1 MSDTQ
6 EATRGSGPVRL
17 RRAAA
22 RVGRAPAWADR
33 TAVGLAAGSLL
44 LSAGFVLV
52 GLGYNQGR
60 LIPPLD
66 DVYIHLQY
74 ARQIGLGEPFRYLPG
89 EPVTT
94 GASSLLYAVVL
105 GAASAVG
112 FTGRWLLGFAVGF
125 GALCAAATTAS
136 VFLLA
141 RRLAGR
147 TAGLWTGVLVMVSGP
162 LLWGAVSGMEVGLL
176 AVLLVGAVYAF
187 VREQVRGRFAATP
200 VLATLL
206 ALTRPEG
213 LIAAVGLVGAM
224 LWTYRRVV
232 PSVHRTW
239 RTPVLVVL
247 PLVAAAGQLL
257 FNYLA
262 TGTVAAAGVRA
273 KSWLHQGLL
282 LQPLEVADQTLR
294 NLRAMSATLAGLSGQ
309 DFLPPAT
316 LVLAVLGL
324 AALWAGRRRTLAVV
338 LAFALAVVPASL
350 ATLSTAQWQDLRY
363 LQPFV
368 PLFLLLAVLGV
379 DGIARAAGEARRP
392 VVLHGLLAVLLLFSV
407 LATPTWAV
415 RFGQQASAMREGPVS
430 VGDWLA
436 YHVPPGASVGVNDV
450 GAAAWFGGHRTVDL
464 VGLTT
469 PGTARASRNGAGTL
483 YEALRHMPP
492 DRRPDYFAVFDEW
505 EGAPVGEL
513 SRSTIYGTEPLV
525 TFQMV
530 APPRPLS
537 VTAPQTCQ
545 IDRTCDRVNVWR
557 ADWRNAGSGDVPDL
571 PVPGRIRDHVNV
583 GDLDDEARHGWLP
596 RPPVLGLQPESMVDA
611 GRVAPGRTVVDSARP
626 VTGGETFTLDGLT
639 PGRPVDLTGRVGAGP
654 AREGKARVRVDVDGV
669 HSGEWELPERPAG
682 TWAQATYTI
691 PAELV
696 TSSRITVSTGPLAE
710 FVAPYPDYRSYG
722 WWASQ

>member
-6 EATRGSGPVRL
+6 QAAAESGPV

-22 RVGRAPAWADR
+22 RIGRAPARVDR
-33 TAVGLAAGSLL
+33 AAVLLAAGSLL
-44 LSAGFVLV
+44 LCAGFVLV

-74 ARQIGLGEPFRYLPG
+74 ARQIGLGEPFRYFPG

-94 GASSLLYAVVL
+94 GASSVLYAFVL
-105 GAASAVG
+105 GAAYVIG
-112 FTGRWLLGFAVGF
+112 FDGRWLLGFAVGF
-125 GALCAAATTAS
+125 GVLCAAATTAL

-147 TAGLWTGVLVMVSGP
+147 TAALWAGVLVMVSGP
-162 LLWGAVSGMEVGLL
+162 LLWGAASGMEVGLV
-176 AVLLVGAVYAF
+176 AVLLVGSVYAF
-187 VREQVRGRFAATP
+187 VREQLRGRFVATP

-213 LIAAVGLVGAM
+213 LIMAAGLVGAM

-232 PSVHRTW
+232 PAVHRTW
-239 RTPVLVVL
+239 RTPALAVL
-247 PLVAAAGQLL
+247 PLIAAAGQFL
-257 FNYLA
+257 FHYLA
-262 TGTVAAAGVRA
+262 TGTAAAAGVRA
-273 KSWLHQGLL
+273 KSWVHQGLL
-282 LQPLEVADQTLR
+282 VQPLEVADQTLR
-294 NLRAMSATLAGLSGQ
+294 NLREMSASMAGLSGQ

-316 LVLAVLGL
+316 LVLVVFGF
-324 AALWAGRRRTLAVV
+324 AALWTGGRRTLTVV
-338 LAFALAVVPASL
+338 LAVGLAVVVASV
-350 ATLSTAQWQDLRY
+350 ATLSTAQWQNLRY

-379 DGIARAAGEARRP
+379 DGVARAAGEARRS

-436 YHVPPGASVGVNDV
+436 YHVPPGSSVGVNDV
-450 GAAAWFGGHRTVDL
+450 GATAWFGGHRTVDL

-469 PGTARASRNGAGTL
+469 PGMAMASRNGAGTL
-483 YEALRHMPP
+483 YEALRHLPP
-492 DRRPDYFAVFDEW
+492 DRRPDYFAVFDQW
-505 EGAPVGEL
+505 GGAPVGEL
-513 SRSTIYGTEPLV
+513 GRSTIYGTEPLV
-525 TFQMV
+525 TFQLV
-530 APPRPLS
+530 APPRPIS

-545 IDRTCDRVNVWR
+545 IDRTCDRVNVWK
-557 ADWRNAGSGDVPDL
+557 ADWRNAGSGDLPDL

-583 GDLDDEARHGWLP
+583 GDLDDEARHDWAP
-596 RPPVLGLQPESMVDA
+596 RPPVLGLQPVSMVDA
-611 GRVAPGRTVVDSARP
+611 GRVAPGRTVVDSARS

-639 PGRPVDLTGRVGAGP
+639 PGRPVTLTGRIGAGP
-654 AREGKARVRVDVDGV
+654 AQEGKARVRLDVNGV
-669 HSGEWELPERPAG
+669 HSSEWELPERPAG
-682 TWAQATYTI
+682 TWAQATYVI

-696 TSSRITVSTGPLAE
+696 TSPRITVSTGPLAE